1 LLPNIKNGMA
11 GQGTTRSAAIG
22 AIVVVGMTE
31 RRASKGPGRR
41 TPASAASEQPASTGT
56 ERRRAKRATSRVRAR
71 GRDPEAIVRKKALTV
86 APLVPEPTEHGV
98 VTPANALPLFPDF
111 VPDYEWVLGL
121 VELPAPKGRRATV
134 PSAALFLEAG
144 SGLVVHV
151 DLLAVVTAKAVG
163 GTLRRAVERG
173 QALGLRRPTRIRVG
187 VPDHASLLAEAG
199 DAGVELV
206 VGPVPEVE
214 EVLRTPGAVKAVA
227 LPTADEIDVWRG
239 AALVTDPQL
248 AAFFGAAEELR
259 RGRFWRVLE
268 GERSLSLRCSA
279 LGLSPAGAAVE
290 LGEPPAG
297 LRVRIHEGSLSVRF
311 DRASQLSPARRR
323 ELGELRFAPRRGPY
337 QVLSPVGEDGRL
349 RRTEPEDYD
358 LATAALLATSRFGSE
373 YGGLMRRVSLQA
385 LVARYSIRLGRAHV
399 VEVEIGRR
407 EPEAGDR

>member
-1 LLPNIKNGMA
+1 MG
-11 GQGTTRSAAIG
+11 S
-22 AIVVVGMTE
+22 GMTE

-41 TPASAASEQPASTGT
+41 TPASTASTEPART
-56 ERRRAKRATSRVRAR
+56 EPARRRAKRTAKRAS
-71 GRDPEAIVRKKALTV
+71 GRDPEAIVRKKLLTV

-98 VTPANALPLFPDF
+98 ATPENALPLFPDF

-121 VELPAPKGRRATV
+121 VELPAPKGRRTAAV
-134 PSAALFLEAG
+134 PSAALLLEAG

-173 QALGLRRPTRIRVG
+173 QALGLRQPTRIRVG
-187 VPDHASLLAEAG
+187 VPDHATLLAEAG
-199 DAGVELV
+199 SAGMELV

-227 LPTADEIDVWRG
+227 LPTAEDVDVWRG
-239 AALVTDPQL
+239 AAPVTDAQL

-268 GERSLSLRCSA
+268 HERPLSLRCPA
-279 LGLSPAGAAVE
+279 LGVPPAGVAVA
-290 LGEPPAG
+290 LGEPREG
-297 LRVRIHEGSLSVRF
+297 LRVRVHEGSLSVRF

-323 ELGELRFAPRRGPY
+323 ELGELRCAPRRGPY
-337 QVLSPVGEDGRL
+337 PVLSPVGEDGRL
-349 RRTEPEDYD
+349 RRTEPDDYD

-373 YGGLMRRVSLQA
+373 YGELLRRVSLRA

-399 VEVEIGRR
+399 VEVEIGRP
-407 EPEAGDR
+407 EPEAAER